1 MRGSTWPES
10 VVSEQ
15 MPDIL
20 TIELRRIAE
29 AAIERSERLP
39 AAGLVTGDEVAFVE
53 PPTVSFVAQAG
64 ASGGIHVRG
73 ELDAHVRLTCRR
85 CLAEYEEGLVV
96 PLEFRLE
103 PGLEPGAEDEGVFAL
118 QPDGDVVDIGP
129 IVREELLLALPDFP
143 ECRAECRGLCPSCG
157 INLNEAT
164 CECGSS
170 EPDPRW
176 ETLRKLRV

>member
-1 MRGSTWPES
+1 
-10 VVSEQ
+10 
-15 MPDIL
+15 MPDSL

-29 AAIERSERLP
+29 AAIERSDRLP
-39 AAGLVTGDEVAFVE
+39 AAAALVTGGESVLVE
-53 PPTVSFVAQAG
+53 PPTVSFVAQSS
-64 ASGGIHVRG
+64 ASGGIQVRG

-85 CLAEYEEGLVV
+85 CLAEYEDRFVV

-118 QPDGDVVDIGP
+118 RPDGDVVDIGP
-129 IVREELLLALPDFP
+129 IVREELSLAMPEFP

-157 INLNEAT
+157 VNLNEAT